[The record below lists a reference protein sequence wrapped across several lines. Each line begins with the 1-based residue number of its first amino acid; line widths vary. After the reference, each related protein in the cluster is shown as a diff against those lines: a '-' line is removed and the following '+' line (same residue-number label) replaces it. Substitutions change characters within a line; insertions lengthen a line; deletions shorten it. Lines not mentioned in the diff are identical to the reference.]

1 MAEEFIYCDCDRQG
15 QESDREEWRC
25 SDINIKNESYK
36 NGNSDRDI
44 DNCGGSDIDIVKDR
58 NSENDSESD
67 SVSERDNDGDF

>member
-1 MAEEFIYCDCDRQG
+1 MIVTDKDSKVTEK
-15 QESDREEWRC
+15 SDDVVTLTLKMEVTKMETVT
-25 SDINIKNESYK
+25 
-36 NGNSDRDI
+36 DI